1 MKYVFFD
8 IDFTLFD
15 CRKFERMVFAKLKK
29 DLFSFSLRALKKDL
43 KAARHFITTT
53 PEKIDASQLTGSFL
67 DPAYYQK
74 ALFPDALPALQAL
87 KNTAKLGAWSEAN
100 PKKQMIKLKLSGLI
114 NFFEPELLY
123 LSRRKFRLVKKIVDS
138 CGLENVIFVDNK
150 PKLIKKLSG
159 LGIQS
164 FLIDRFNT
172 QPAKVPTIRTL
183 ASLPDLP
190 ILFSEKK

>member
-15 CRKFERMVFAKLKK
+15 CREFERMVFAKLKK
-29 DLFSFSLRALKKDL
+29 DLFSFSLRTLKKDFTAL
-43 KAARHFITTT
+43 RYFITTA
-53 PEKIDASQLTGSFL
+53 PEKIDASRLTDSFL

-74 ALFPDALPALQAL
+74 ALFPDALPALEAL

-123 LSRRKFRLVKKIVDS
+123 LSRHKLKLVEKIADS
-138 CGLENVIFVDNK
+138 YGLENVIFVDNK

-164 FLIDRFNT
+164 FLIDRSDT
-172 QPAKVPTIRTL
+172 QPTNVPTIKTL
-183 ASLPDLP
+183 ISLPDLP